1 MIRSLKSTDLP
12 QILLIEEAVHIS
24 PWTESTF
31 KTCLH
36 SGCFG
41 WVMEFDRKIIAF
53 MLVSLHE
60 DECHILNIGVAKE
73 HQRKGYGRQ
82 LLLHGLAELSARTV
96 KIVYLEVRRS
106 NTRAISLY
114 NQLNF
119 RRIGER
125 KAYYPGPRGAED
137 ALIYAKLL

>member
-1 MIRSLKSTDLP
+1 MIRSLKLTDLP

-36 SGCFG
+36 SSCAG
-41 WVMEFDRKIIAF
+41 WVIELDRKIIAF
-53 MLVSLHE
+53 LVASLHE
-60 DECHILNIGVAKE
+60 DECHILNIGVARE
-73 HQRKGYGRQ
+73 HQRQGFGRE
-82 LLLHGLAELSARTV
+82 LMLHALADLTV
-96 KIVYLEVRRS
+96 RRVTVVYLEVRRS
-106 NTRAISLY
+106 NTRALSLY

-119 RRIGER
+119 KKIGER
-125 KAYYPGPRGAED
+125 KAYYPAPEGAED